1 MNYMKKSKTSQLSGV
16 QILALGFAIV
26 ILIGAVIL
34 TLPISSKSGNA
45 TNFLDSLFTATSAV
59 CVTGLVTLDTG
70 TYWNEFGQVVI
81 MLLIEVGGLGF
92 MAFTTLLAI
101 LLRKRITLRDRLIM
115 QEAMNTFSIQG
126 LVKMVERIV
135 LFTVLVQIIGG
146 VLLATQFIK
155 DYGFLKGLYFGI
167 FHSVSAFCNAGFD
180 LFGGYSSVTSYSTNA
195 IVLLTLSII
204 IIVSCLGFT
213 VIIELLKYKTDRR
226 LSTHTKLVLL
236 MTSILLFGGIL
247 FMFALEYN
255 NPETLGP
262 MSIKNKI
269 LNAIFAGVSPR
280 TAGFNSISLDGM
292 TSGGKFLT
300 IILMYIG
307 GSPGSTAGGL
317 KTATFGIIVLT
328 VVSVIKGREDT
339 ELFGRRLSK
348 ELVYRAFAIL
358 MISFSLVVVVT
369 MLLCITQPKEQFI
382 DLLYEAT
389 SAFATVGLTTGVTQR
404 LNFIGKIII
413 MITMYFG
420 RVGPLTVA
428 LALTNK
434 RKNKGYRYPETKILI
449 G

>member
-101 LLRKRITLRDRLIM
+101 LLRRRITLRDRLIM

-195 IVLLTLSII
+195 IVLITLS
-204 IIVSCLGFT
+204 S
-213 VIIELLKYKTDRR
+213 RR
-226 LSTHTKLVLL
+226 R
-236 MTSILLFGGIL
+236 
-247 FMFALEYN
+247 Y
-255 NPETLGP
+255 
-262 MSIKNKI
+262 
-269 LNAIFAGVSPR
+269 
-280 TAGFNSISLDGM
+280 
-292 TSGGKFLT
+292 
-300 IILMYIG
+300 
-307 GSPGSTAGGL
+307 
-317 KTATFGIIVLT
+317 
-328 VVSVIKGREDT
+328 
-339 ELFGRRLSK
+339 RL
-348 ELVYRAFAIL
+348 
-358 MISFSLVVVVT
+358 
-369 MLLCITQPKEQFI
+369 
-382 DLLYEAT
+382 
-389 SAFATVGLTTGVTQR
+389 
-404 LNFIGKIII
+404 
-413 MITMYFG
+413 
-420 RVGPLTVA
+420 
-428 LALTNK
+428 
-434 RKNKGYRYPETKILI
+434 
-449 G
+449 

>member
-101 LLRKRITLRDRLIM
+101 LLRRRITLRDRLIM

-167 FHSVSAFCNAGFD
+167 FH
-180 LFGGYSSVTSYSTNA
+180 
-195 IVLLTLSII
+195 
-204 IIVSCLGFT
+204 
-213 VIIELLKYKTDRR
+213 
-226 LSTHTKLVLL
+226 
-236 MTSILLFGGIL
+236 
-247 FMFALEYN
+247 
-255 NPETLGP
+255 
-262 MSIKNKI
+262 
-269 LNAIFAGVSPR
+269 
-280 TAGFNSISLDGM
+280 
-292 TSGGKFLT
+292 
-300 IILMYIG
+300 
-307 GSPGSTAGGL
+307 
-317 KTATFGIIVLT
+317 
-328 VVSVIKGREDT
+328 
-339 ELFGRRLSK
+339 
-348 ELVYRAFAIL
+348 
-358 MISFSLVVVVT
+358 
-369 MLLCITQPKEQFI
+369 
-382 DLLYEAT
+382 
-389 SAFATVGLTTGVTQR
+389 
-404 LNFIGKIII
+404 
-413 MITMYFG
+413 
-420 RVGPLTVA
+420 
-428 LALTNK
+428 
-434 RKNKGYRYPETKILI
+434 
-449 G
+449 

>member
-101 LLRKRITLRDRLIM
+101 LLRRRITLRDRLIM

-195 IVLLTLSII
+195 IVLITLSII
-204 IIVSCLGFT
+204 IIGLGFT

-269 LNAIFAGVSPR
+269 LNAIFSGVSPR
-280 TAGFNSISLDGM
+280 TAGFNSISLDKM

>member
-1 MNYMKKSKTSQLSGV
+1 MKKSKTSQLSGV

-26 ILIGAVIL
+26 ILVGAIIL
-34 TLPISSKSGNA
+34 TLPISSKSGNF

-70 TYWNEFGQVVI
+70 TYWNEFGQIVI

-101 LLRKRITLRDRLIM
+101 LLKRRITLRDRLIM

-135 LFTVLVQIIGG
+135 LFTILVQIIGG
-146 VLLATQFIK
+146 LLLATQFIK
-155 DYGFLKGLYFGI
+155 DYGPLKGLYFGI

-180 LFGGYSSVTSYSTNA
+180 LFGGYSSVTSYSSNA

-204 IIVSCLGFT
+204 IIVSGLGFT
-213 VIIELLKYKTDRR
+213 VIIELLKYKKDRR

-358 MISFSLVVVVT
+358 IISFSLVVVVT

-434 RKNKGYRYPETKILI
+434 RKSKGYRYPETKILI